1 VVQHASVPVLV
12 ARPSSG
18 EGVVGA
24 TDFSDPSLPG
34 LEVAAGE
41 ARRRHAR
48 LHLVHALDVDMF
60 STGQAPAAAL
70 PYLEGTSAISMDGL
84 DHLRDIAQQ
93 RLSDMLTRTG
103 VPGDATV
110 VSGHAAEAIVRAAET
125 VGAQLVVVGTHGR
138 SGLAR
143 VTLGSTAEAV
153 IDRAPCS
160 VLVVRLARDGGR

>member
-1 VVQHASVPVLV
+1 
-12 ARPSSG
+12 
-18 EGVVGA
+18 VGA

-34 LEVAAGE
+34 LEVAASE

-48 LHLVHALDVDMF
+48 LHLVHVLDMTMF
-60 STGQAPAAAL
+60 SAGQAPAAAL

-84 DHLRDIAQQ
+84 AHLRDVAQQ
-93 RLSDMLTRTG
+93 RLSEMLTDTR

-110 VSGHAAEAIVRAAET
+110 VSGHAADAVVRVAEND
-125 VGAQLVVVGTHGR
+125 GAELVVVGTHGR

-153 IDRAPCS
+153 IDSAPCS
-160 VLVVRLARDGGR
+160 VLVVRLASQ